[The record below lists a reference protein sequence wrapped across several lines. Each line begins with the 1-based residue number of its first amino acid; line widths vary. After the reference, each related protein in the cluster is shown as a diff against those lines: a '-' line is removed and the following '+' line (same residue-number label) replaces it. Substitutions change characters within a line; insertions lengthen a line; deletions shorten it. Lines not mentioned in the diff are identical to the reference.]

1 MWIHQGMPQVVQG
14 AQGDT
19 QVGMA
24 VSPQGRSLSRAVP
37 PAWGRERKGIKCVLF
52 ALPTFFVLPCSF
64 PQSLPPAGW
73 QLMINSWKM
82 LKACQEQDFNAEAAK
97 PAFPPVLT
105 PQLQP
110 REDLQP
116 PSTTLCSPSSPCQAP
131 GAAQAP
137 ATQSGQAGR
146 EEQRQGEPRMVEELE
161 KGHKSP
167 AGRVCVTRTVSVTSC
182 CTGQGSWRAASDRS
196 RAMCYGALI

>member
-24 VSPQGRSLSRAVP
+24 VSPLGCPQGRSLSRAVP

-52 ALPTFFVLPCSF
+52 ALPTFFILPCSF

-82 LKACQEQDFNAEAAK
+82 LKACQEQDFNPEAAK
-97 PAFPPVLT
+97 PAFPPMLAL
-105 PQLQP
+105 QLQS

-116 PSTTLCSPSSPCQAP
+116 PSTTLCSPLPLAKLQEQHKPQLLSL
-131 GAAQAP
+131 
-137 ATQSGQAGR
+137 GQAGR
-146 EEQRQGEPRMVEELE
+146 EEQRQGEPRMVEQLE
-161 KGHKSP
+161 KGQQIP
-167 AGRVCVTRTVSVTSC
+167 LEAGCV
-182 CTGQGSWRAASDRS
+182 
-196 RAMCYGALI
+196 